1 MRFSVRQ
8 ADVCAGEEKRI
19 LRKSAFCVRVLTEK
33 CILCA
38 ACDGKAHSGCGSSRK
53 SALCDPQTTQTALFR
68 EAAGHHPVREPRDV
82 ARPVDVVLHG
92 PEQQC
97 LHFKIVSVFYWHPVS
112 TETRML
118 LIPRVR
124 LGATYLLGRWDP

>member
-1 MRFSVRQ
+1 M
-8 ADVCAGEEKRI
+8 
-19 LRKSAFCVRVLTEK
+19 
-33 CILCA
+33 
-38 ACDGKAHSGCGSSRK
+38 
-53 SALCDPQTTQTALFR
+53 
-68 EAAGHHPVREPRDV
+68 
-82 ARPVDVVLHG
+82 VLHG

-112 TETRML
+112 TEIRML

>member
-19 LRKSAFCVRVLTEK
+19 LRKSAFCVQHATEK
-33 CILCA
+33 RILA
-38 ACDGKAHSGCGSSRK
+38 AGPHGKAHSGCGSSRK
-53 SALCDPQTTQTALFR
+53 SALCDPQATQTALFR
-68 EAAGHHPVREPRDV
+68 KAAGHPVREPRDV

-97 LHFKIVSVFYWHPVS
+97 LRFKVVSVFYWHPVS
-112 TETRML
+112 TEMRML
-118 LIPRVR
+118 LIPHVR
-124 LGATYLLGRWDP
+124 LGATYLLGR

>member
-1 MRFSVRQ
+1 MLVRPAPRGHIGVAARPAPARSRQ
-8 ADVCAGEEKRI
+8 ADDGHAGI
-19 LRKSAFCVRVLTEK
+19 CPAV
-33 CILCA
+33 A
-38 ACDGKAHSGCGSSRK
+38 SGQS
-53 SALCDPQTTQTALFR
+53 ALFR
-68 EAAGHHPVREPRDV
+68 EAAGHHPVRELRDV
-82 ARPVDVVLHG
+82 ARPVDMVLHG

-112 TETRML
+112 TEIRML

>member
-8 ADVCAGEEKRI
+8 ADVCAGEERRT
-19 LRKSAFCVRVLTEK
+19 LRKSAFWLRVLTKK

-53 SALCDPQTTQTALFR
+53 SALCDPQATQTALFR
-68 EAAGHHPVREPRDV
+68 KAAGHPIREPRDV

-97 LHFKIVSVFYWHPVS
+97 LRFKVASVFYWHPVS
-112 TETRML
+112 TEMRML
-118 LIPRVR
+118 LIPCVR
-124 LGATYLLGRWDP
+124 LGTTYLLGRWDP